1 MKAASTFA
9 PLNFQDR
16 TSVKAAV
23 STRGLCQCK
32 IRDARMG
39 EEIPLVNC
47 WKNLERLKGIID
59 KAERITFAV
68 SFLKKRKF
76 GGKEGIVALFP
87 GVTRGLMTRVPQ
99 LATDSTGQLPTSQI
113 AVPTHEKSH

>member
-1 MKAASTFA
+1 
-9 PLNFQDR
+9 
-16 TSVKAAV
+16 
-23 STRGLCQCK
+23 
-32 IRDARMG
+32 MG